1 MAKTDIGKTAPQASS
16 MMKNLLVRS
25 AFLLLLLGLSGCGG
39 TKVLKEPEPLVV
51 TQSLA
56 TASDQHLSAALD
68 WVIFRDG
75 PGTWAKNVDWD
86 EYLIR
91 VQNLGDDSLGITNII
106 VVDSLGTRIEARQN
120 RKQLVK
126 GTKETKRRYKGEGL
140 KVKAGVSGGTLL
152 AAGAVTAATV
162 ASAGAAAAYGSTALA
177 AGVVTGVLLV
187 PVLAVG
193 GVVRGVNNS
202 KVNSQIESRQTLLPV
217 VLQEDEEKYLNIFFP
232 LSPSPLQIEI
242 TYADS
247 RGDHALIVDTQAALE
262 GLHLIQAEK

>member
-1 MAKTDIGKTAPQASS
+1 MRKTPLQASS
-16 MMKNLLVRS
+16 MMKNLLVQS

-75 PGTWAKNVDWD
+75 PGTWARNVDWD

-91 VQNLGDDSLGITNII
+91 VQNLGDDSLEITNII
-106 VVDSLGTRIEARQN
+106 VVDSLGTRIETRQN

-140 KVKAGVSGGTLL
+140 KVKAGLSGGVLVGAGVVA
-152 AAGAVTAATV
+152 AAGTSGLGAA
-162 ASAGAAAAYGSTALA
+162 AMAGGGAAAGAAA
-177 AGVVTGVLLV
+177 VVVLV

-193 GVVRGVNNS
+193 GLVRGVNNS
-202 KVNSQIESRQTLLPV
+202 KVNNQIESRQTLLPV
-217 VLQEDEEKYLNIFFP
+217 VLQEDEGKNLNIFFP

-262 GLHLIQAEK
+262 GLHLVQAEK